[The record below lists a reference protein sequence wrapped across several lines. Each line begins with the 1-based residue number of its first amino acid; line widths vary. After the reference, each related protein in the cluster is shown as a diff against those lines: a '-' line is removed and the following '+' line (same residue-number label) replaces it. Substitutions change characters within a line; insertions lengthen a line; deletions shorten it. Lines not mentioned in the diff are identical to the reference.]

1 MDNERK
7 HIYEQMRE
15 EIQNPD
21 RKFAGSEGK
30 LGDLCL
36 VCIDGTWHRAWI
48 VSIQRDTCNVFV
60 IDQGLPHITTS
71 KALAWG
77 HKDSFLLPPETESCI
92 LANVLFLDN
101 SWPERATKFLMSLC
115 GKKFRGLVQDV
126 LKPNRTL
133 LLDIPM
139 VSKPMCKF
147 GVAKKIAV
155 DEFMCLV
162 QKCLEVD
169 HVMQERNLN
178 VGRELE
184 KIDQYFYPDL
194 LMNVLNMLL

>member
-1 MDNERK
+1 MCSNPGLPTTGTEVHVVIKRVNLKDRCGIVELWVNMDDERK

-21 RKFAGSEGK
+21 RKFAESEGK

-36 VCIDGTWHRAWI
+36 VCIDGAWHRARI
-48 VSIQRDTCNVFV
+48 VSIQSDTCNIFV

-101 SWPERATKFLMSLC
+101 RWPERATKFLMSLR

-139 VSKPMCKF
+139 VSKPMCMF
-147 GVAKKIAV
+147 GVAKK
-155 DEFMCLV
+155 DG
-162 QKCLEVD
+162 
-169 HVMQERNLN
+169 
-178 VGRELE
+178 GRR
-184 KIDQYFYPDL
+184 
-194 LMNVLNMLL
+194 V